1 MSAMVAG
8 TSSSC
13 SATFTTRS
21 NHSIKNSHLTPSKT
35 LTLPCQVLFFSL
47 HGYLIMT
54 LVIQSSTRYK

>member
-35 LTLPCQVLFFSL
+35 LTLPCQ
-47 HGYLIMT
+47 
-54 LVIQSSTRYK
+54 